1 MPQPLLLFRSNLQI
15 ILQTDRLP
23 VKVKVRKFRVLLQ
36 IGNQRIEHIHKAHPE
51 QLKGQIPFAI
61 PMRVGKNITDRF
73 FHDGTSCRIHITK
86 RIQIQAHMQKMS

>member
-1 MPQPLLLFRSNLQI
+1 MPQPLRLIRAHLQI
-15 ILQTDRLP
+15 ILQTDCLP
-23 VKVKVRKFRVLLQ
+23 VKVKVWKFRVLLQ
-36 IGNQRIEHIHKAHPE
+36 IGDQRIEHIHKAHPE

-86 RIQIQAHMQKMS
+86 WIQIQARMQKMS